1 MSCQLHSH
9 LPKKESKRQETTTLK
24 SYHQLTSVVDTSWHQ
39 QLTGI
44 KHGVAHETPS
54 LKTHTQAPSN
64 MVLLMK
70 QPPWKHTHRHHQ
82 TWCCSWNS
90 LPENTHTGTIKHG
103 VAHETP
109 SLKTHTQ
116 APSNMVLLMKRPPW
130 KHTHR
135 HHQTWCCSWNALPE
149 NTHTG
154 TIKHGVAH
162 ETPSLKTHTQAPSN
176 MVLLMK
182 HLPENTHT
190 GTIKHGVAHE
200 TPPWKH
206 THRHH
211 KHGVAHETSSLKT
224 HTQALSN
231 MVLLMKHLPENTH
244 TGTIKHGVAHETP
257 PWKHTHRH
265 HQTWCCSWNTSLKTH
280 TQAPS
285 NMVLLMKHLPE
296 NTHTGTI
303 KQPASKVFL

>member
-24 SYHQLTSVVDTSWHQ
+24 SYHQLTSVVDTAWHQ

-70 QPPWKHTHRHHQ
+70 HPPWKHTHRHHQ
-82 TWCCSWNS
+82 TWCCSWN
-90 LPENTHTGTIKHG
+90 T
-103 VAHETP
+103 
-109 SLKTHTQ
+109 
-116 APSNMVLLMKRPPW
+116 
-130 KHTHR
+130 
-135 HHQTWCCSWNALPE
+135 
-149 NTHTG
+149 
-154 TIKHGVAH
+154 
-162 ETPSLKTHTQAPSN
+162 SLKTHTQAPSN

-244 TGTIKHGVAHETP
+244 TGTIK
-257 PWKHTHRH
+257 
-265 HQTWCCSWNTSLKTH
+265 
-280 TQAPS
+280 
-285 NMVLLMKHLPE
+285 
-296 NTHTGTI
+296 
-303 KQPASKVFL
+303 QPASKVFL